1 MLCNYKNILGNP
13 SSGIHKYR
21 IFDLA
26 IADILLTF
34 LLAFAI
40 HSYTPKYRFVDI
52 LIILFILGIVSH
64 RLFCVR
70 TTIDKLLFN
79 TLIKPFNKSNR
90 PYNIK

>member
-1 MLCNYKNILGNP
+1 MLCNYKNILGKP

-26 IADILLTF
+26 IVDILLTF

-70 TTIDKLLFN
+70 TSIDKMIFE
-79 TLIKPFNKSNR
+79 
-90 PYNIK
+90 

>member
-1 MLCNYKNILGNP
+1 MLCNYKNILGKP

-26 IADILLTF
+26 IVDILLTF

-40 HSYTPKYRFVDI
+40 HSYTPKYRVVDI

-90 PYNIK
+90 PHNIK